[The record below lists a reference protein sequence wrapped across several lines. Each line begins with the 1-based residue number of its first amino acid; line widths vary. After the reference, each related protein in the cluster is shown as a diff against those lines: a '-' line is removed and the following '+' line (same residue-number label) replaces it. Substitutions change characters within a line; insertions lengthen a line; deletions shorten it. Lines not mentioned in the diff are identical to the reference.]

1 MLQTGDDR
9 HTPKTLRRFSRDRK
23 RSKRYLAMRCRDR
36 STSMR
41 RNTGVA
47 SLIRQSSEIAC
58 QAQQQTRKG
67 SQAVIS
73 KVVVKLRSRIAGGDR
88 K

>member
-1 MLQTGDDR
+1 
-9 HTPKTLRRFSRDRK
+9 
-23 RSKRYLAMRCRDR
+23 
-36 STSMR
+36 MR